1 MHAQPTQRR
10 ALRLLE
16 DEIARLES
24 ETLPQLTAA
33 PEPLCAHWQ
42 AYAAHARLLPAKLR
56 LQQLYER
63 RRRLWGEPVGLDRSG
78 ASPGAPGAPY
88 SACPAP
94 GPN

>member
-63 RRRLWGEPVGLDRSG
+63 RRRLWDEP
-78 ASPGAPGAPY
+78 
-88 SACPAP
+88 
-94 GPN
+94 

>member
-10 ALRLLE
+10 VLRLLE

-42 AYAAHARLLPAKLR
+42 AYAAHACLLPAKV
-56 LQQLYER
+56 QLMLLYAQ
-63 RRRLWGEPVGLDRSG
+63 RRRLWGEPWE
-78 ASPGAPGAPY
+78 
-88 SACPAP
+88 
-94 GPN
+94 

>member
-1 MHAQPTQRR
+1 MYAQPTQRR

-33 PEPLCAHWQ
+33 
-42 AYAAHARLLPAKLR
+42 HARLLPAKLR

-63 RRRLWGEPVGLDRSG
+63 RRRLWGEP
-78 ASPGAPGAPY
+78 
-88 SACPAP
+88 
-94 GPN
+94 

>member
-56 LQQLYER
+56 VKGRLSLYR
-63 RRRLWGEPVGLDRSG
+63 RGNGRVYQSG
-78 ASPGAPGAPY
+78 AA
-88 SACPAP
+88 
-94 GPN
+94 